1 MVRLPKY
8 SETTRL
14 QGGESVSC
22 RRTTLYLWVPMP
34 RLRFLVSYLVFL
46 YLFAVLAHAQAHG
59 NSIQDHPTGSAVSNA
74 GVPVLPNPSAVA
86 LNGPWKFR
94 TGDSPKV
101 TGSQIPLW
109 AQTNFDDSGWQDY
122 TIDPKHSAVTA
133 AEAIQA
139 GELPGWQSHGHP
151 GYTGY
156 AWYRIRFQPPPDA
169 DSQALLM
176 PQYVDEAYEVYLNGR
191 RIGGLGSLDGWHL
204 HYPPQPKLFSIPV
217 TALKGGQA
225 ITLAVRV
232 WSANSDALPSEHNL
246 DGGLRGLPLFGPSG
260 LLYIF
265 RQSVQDPTS
274 QGNLFDITAYAAVG
288 ILCLFLFFFS
298 RRQREYLWA
307 GVSLTGL
314 AVVAAGTAIRGAQQ
328 ASIPSEAAYAVLV
341 VAYCLG
347 FFALPLAAM
356 YLLGVPRALWR
367 RANYVIFAVLATPLL
382 VWFGLSLGLLP
393 ATAFLDRVNSMS
405 LLPYLPFI
413 ALLLAIA
420 ADGLRTLGRK
430 AWLLLTPGLL
440 WACYL
445 ILFELVVASS
455 GRFVLAADL
464 LAACVPLAVL
474 IIFLMRFTEQQRE
487 NVRLVDDTRQ
497 AQEVQQVLLPEELPQ
512 IAGLTIESEY
522 RPAREVG
529 GDFFQIVPQ
538 PTDGSVLIV
547 VGDVT
552 GKGLQAGML
561 VALIVGAIRTQA
573 ETSSDP
579 LRVLQALNRRLCGR
593 GHAHATCLAL
603 RIEPDGSATLA
614 NAGHLPPYLNGKE
627 LQIEGALPLGMLEG
641 AEFSVTQFQLA
652 PGDRLM
658 LLSDGIAEAH
668 DKHGQLFGF
677 ERIQAMLQKP
687 ITAAAIATAAQNFGQ
702 EDDISVLSVT
712 RIADMKGVT
721 T

>member
-1 MVRLPKY
+1 M
-8 SETTRL
+8 S
-14 QGGESVSC
+14 
-22 RRTTLYLWVPMP
+22 
-34 RLRFLVSYLVFL
+34 RLRFLVSYLALL
-46 YLFAVLAHAQAHG
+46 YFFALLAHAQAHG
-59 NSIQDHPTGSAVSNA
+59 NSIQDHPAGGAVSNA
-74 GVPVLPNPSAVA
+74 GVPVLSNSSAVA

-101 TGSQIPLW
+101 PGSQVPLW
-109 AQTNFDDSGWQDY
+109 AQTDFDDSGWQDY

-133 AEAIQA
+133 AEVIQA
-139 GELPGWQSHGHP
+139 GALPGWQSHGHP

-169 DSQALLM
+169 QALLM
-176 PQYVDEAYEVYLNGR
+176 PQNVDEAYEVYLNGR
-191 RIGGLGSLDGWHL
+191 QIGSLGRLDGWHL
-204 HYPPQPKLFSIPV
+204 FYPPQPKLFSIPA
-217 TALKGGQA
+217 TALTEGPA

-232 WSANSDALPSEHNL
+232 WSTNYDALPSEHNL

-260 LLYIF
+260 LLYVF
-265 RQSVQDPTS
+265 RQSVQDHIP
-274 QGNLFDITAYAAVG
+274 QGNLFDIAVYAAVG
-288 ILCLFLFFFS
+288 ILCLFLFLFS

-314 AVVAAGTAIRGAQQ
+314 AGVAAGTAIRHAQQ
-328 ASIPSEAAYAVLV
+328 TSIPFQLAYAVPF

-356 YLLGVPRALWR
+356 YLLGVPRPIWS
-367 RANYVIFAVLATPLL
+367 RANYFAFAMLATSQL
-382 VWFGLSLGLLP
+382 VTLGLVLGLLP
-393 ATAFLDRVNSMS
+393 ATAFVDRLNSLS

-413 ALLLAIA
+413 ILLLAIA

-455 GRFVLAADL
+455 GRFVLATDL

-487 NVRLVDDTRQ
+487 NVRLVDDMRQ
-497 AQEVQQVLLPEELPQ
+497 AQEVQQVLLPEKLPQ

-529 GDFFQIVPQ
+529 GDFFQIIPQ

-561 VALIVGAIRTQA
+561 VALIVGAIRNQA

-593 GHAHATCLAL
+593 GHAHATSLAL

-687 ITAAAIATAAQNFGQ
+687 VTAAALATAAQNFGQ

-712 RIADMKGVT
+712 RITDMKAVNA
-721 T
+721 

>member
-1 MVRLPKY
+1 
-8 SETTRL
+8 
-14 QGGESVSC
+14 
-22 RRTTLYLWVPMP
+22 MP
-34 RLRFLVSYLVFL
+34 RFRFLVSYL
-46 YLFAVLAHAQAHG
+46 AVLYWLAVPAHAQAG
-59 NSIQDHPTGSAVSNA
+59 SNRIQDHPTRSAVSDAASSNA
-74 GVPVLPNPSAVA
+74 GVPVLLNPSAVA

-101 TGSQIPLW
+101 TGNRVLLW
-109 AQTNFDDSGWQDY
+109 AQTDFDDSGWQDY
-122 TIDPKHSAVTA
+122 TIDPKHSAVAA
-133 AEAIQA
+133 AEAIQSN
-139 GELPGWQSHGHP
+139 ELPGWQSHGHP

-156 AWYRIRFQPPPDA
+156 AWYRIRFQPPPDTQ
-169 DSQALLM
+169 SLGLLM

-191 RIGGLGSLDGWHL
+191 RIGSFGKLDGWHFF
-204 HYPPQPKLFSIPV
+204 YPAQPKLFSIPA
-217 TALKGGQA
+217 TALEEGQA

-232 WSANSDALPSEHNL
+232 WNSNYDALPSEHNL

-260 LLYIF
+260 LLDVF
-265 RQSVQDPTS
+265 RRSVQDQTS
-274 QGNLFDITAYAAVG
+274 QGNLFDIATYGAVG

-307 GVSLTGL
+307 GISLTSL
-314 AVVAAGTAIRGAQQ
+314 ACVAAATAIRHAQET
-328 ASIPSEAAYAVLV
+328 SIPFQLAYAVSF

-356 YLLGVPRALWR
+356 YLLGVPRPLWR
-367 RANYVIFAVLATPLL
+367 RANYVVFAVLVTNQL
-382 VWFGLSLGLLP
+382 VALGLVLGLLP
-393 ATAFLDRVNSMS
+393 ATAFLDRVNSMY

-413 ALLLAIA
+413 FLLLAIA

-430 AWLLLTPGLL
+430 AWLLLTPGLV

-445 ILFELVVASS
+445 LIFELFVAST
-455 GRFVLAADL
+455 GRFVLMADL
-464 LAACVPLAVL
+464 LAMGVPLAVL
-474 IIFLMRFTEQQRE
+474 VIFLMRFTEQQRD
-487 NVRLVDDTRQ
+487 NVRLVDDMRQ

-529 GDFFQIVPQ
+529 GDFFQIIRQ

-561 VALIVGAIRTQA
+561 VALIVGAIRNQA

-593 GHAHATCLAL
+593 AHATCLAL

-627 LQIEGALPLGMLEG
+627 LQIEGALPLGMVEG
-641 AEFSVTQFQLA
+641 AEFSVMQFQLA

-658 LLSDGIAEAH
+658 LLSDGIAEAR
-668 DKHGQLFGF
+668 DNHGHLFGF
-677 ERIQAMLQKP
+677 ERIQAMLQNP
-687 ITAAAIATAAQNFGQ
+687 VTAAAIATAAQNFGQ

-712 RIADMKGVT
+712 RTADMKAVT
-721 T
+721 A